1 MAPRPRLGAEL
12 AWLLG
17 VAPKRARK
25 VIGEGST
32 IAEDTGGLPPLAAA
46 NIAAHRC
53 AQNLA
58 PAHPDL
64 QVSFYARNNE
74 EETLGL
80 LNTEGRTSGFPEV
93 PQELMHEALQ
103 ELMHAFIT
111 GEPNPGRAL
120 LEILR
125 EHFIDGSNAISF
137 LDELVAGSMNGR
149 RTQSNFSKTQSP
161 GLSIA
166 FRKIPPL
173 GTLHY
178 EHFLWQSTDG
188 RR

>member
-1 MAPRPRLGAEL
+1 
-12 AWLLG
+12 
-17 VAPKRARK
+17 
-25 VIGEGST
+25 
-32 IAEDTGGLPPLAAA
+32 
-46 NIAAHRC
+46 
-53 AQNLA
+53 
-58 PAHPDL
+58 
-64 QVSFYARNNE
+64 
-74 EETLGL
+74 
-80 LNTEGRTSGFPEV
+80 
-93 PQELMHEALQ
+93 MHEALQ
-103 ELMHAFIT
+103 ELMHASIT

-125 EHFIDGSNAISF
+125 EHFIDGSNVISF

-149 RTQSNFSKTQSP
+149 RTQSNISKTQSP

-173 GTLHY
+173 RTLHY